1 MLSRGEFQALG
12 CTRASAQPRP
22 DAREHLQQ
30 SAPLLPEP
38 PPSSELR
45 SFSLPLLPQA
55 PSLALVCVLVAPRLY
70 PVTERVR
77 RGIKSFFLEQGGP
90 SASVAGCQLTQ
101 AFISCPRSLW
111 GFHIF
116 PGSGLWF
123 NRQLF
128 GAFSYLTWH
137 RVPFSRKSN
146 NLRAGRKYPWVLYF
160 PLRCCRFALPFPALI
175 PSFLRFQALRARPS
189 ASHTQRLSE
198 CDAAPPQL
206 PKETK
211 ILAVVL
217 LALGS
222 QPAGQP
228 LLH

>member
-1 MLSRGEFQALG
+1 MILWPA
-12 CTRASAQPRP
+12 ASL
-22 DAREHLQQ
+22 H
-30 SAPLLPEP
+30 EP
-38 PPSSELR
+38 
-45 SFSLPLLPQA
+45 
-55 PSLALVCVLVAPRLY
+55 LY
-70 PVTERVR
+70 PAH
-77 RGIKSFFLEQGGP
+77 GP
-90 SASVAGCQLTQ
+90 VGVPYLPWEWSVVQQ
-101 AFISCPRSLW
+101 AAFW
-111 GFHIF
+111 GVH
-116 PGSGLWF
+116 P
-123 NRQLF
+123 
-128 GAFSYLTWH
+128 SYLTWH